1 MFPVAVYSI
10 DQNYLK
16 NLQKGSLI
24 GLGGADRI
32 EFKLNTNLATHTGP
46 IRLSDPDS
54 KKYSSFFFFFFL
66 RQLPVFM
73 L

>member
-32 EFKLNTNLATHTGP
+32 EFKLNTNLQAGN
-46 IRLSDPDS
+46 
-54 KKYSSFFFFFFL
+54 
-66 RQLPVFM
+66 
-73 L
+73 